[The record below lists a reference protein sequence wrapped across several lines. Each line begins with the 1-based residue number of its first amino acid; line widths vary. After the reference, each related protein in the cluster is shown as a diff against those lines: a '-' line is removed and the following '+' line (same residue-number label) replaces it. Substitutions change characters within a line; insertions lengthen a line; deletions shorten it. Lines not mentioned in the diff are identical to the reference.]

1 MLDCRPFW
9 IQMEN
14 GKARV
19 EVRTPEKKDEE
30 TKISIKKRTWLLM
43 RTWKEF
49 NIR

>member
-19 EVRTPEKKDEE
+19 EVRTQEKKAEE
-30 TKISIKKRTWLLM
+30 TKISVKRTWHLM

>member
-19 EVRTPEKKDEE
+19 EVRTPEKAEE
-30 TKISIKKRTWLLM
+30 TKISVKRTWHLT

>member
-19 EVRTPEKKDEE
+19 EVRTPEKKAEE
-30 TKISIKKRTWLLM
+30 TKISVKKELG
-43 RTWKEF
+43 F
-49 NIR
+49 